1 MILVFDVGNTN
12 TVLGIY
18 DGEKLIENFRIS
30 TDRDKTADEYGMLVN
45 QLFQYENLTFKDIKA
60 VVISSV
66 VPTLMHALEKMARKY
81 CAVDPLIIG
90 PGIKTGMNI
99 KYDNPREVGADRIVN
114 GIAAFEKYGGP
125 IIVVDFG
132 TATTF
137 CAISDKCEYL
147 GGAIAPGLR
156 VSADALF
163 EKASKLPRIELIKP
177 FQAICKNT
185 VSSMQAG
192 MIYGYAGLVDSVVSK
207 MKEEMG
213 SQSIKAIATGGMAAL
228 ISSETKTIDQV
239 DSLLTLDGLR
249 IIYQRN
255 LS

>member
-177 FQAICKNT
+177 SQAICKNT